1 MKNKEWINNLEKKNH
16 RQNCQKQKQHNHSG
30 QDYNNVG
37 FLQGPKYLT
46 AVQISWSQCHQAPG
60 DGSAEAVWDIPLT
73 KSQRNS
79 PCWLNLPRAA
89 VSLQATLQPTCIP
102 PLLLL
107 SSMLGF
113 CYWSHSSSCLQSGE
127 VSSLCF
133 YALWERVGRSQNLHW
148 HLQMTTN
155 VT

>member
-1 MKNKEWINNLEKKNH
+1 M
-16 RQNCQKQKQHNHSG
+16 
-30 QDYNNVG
+30 G

-46 AVQISWSQCHQAPG
+46 AHKRQQIEDQLQSVQISWSQCHQAPG
-60 DGSAEAVWDIPLT
+60 DGSAEAVWDIPLA

-89 VSLQATLQPTCIP
+89 ASLQATLQPTCIP

-133 YALWERVGRSQNLHW
+133 YALWERVGRSQNKATL
-148 HLQMTTN
+148 TFTN
-155 VT
+155 DYKCNLRFSFDCSGVGWNVI